1 MANGPITLT
10 DQDLLDDFQAVMS
23 RYAKKPGK
31 PPLKI
36 VTVGR
41 GGHGKSTLINNL
53 LNLQGE
59 EVAVSYKSGTPVTKG
74 VGVYKNE
81 VNGVTVYI
89 YDTPGL
95 QDESI
100 DEQKVIKEVEKMTE
114 GYVDLLFYVSS
125 LNDRINSADERIIK
139 AITYEF
145 KPQVW
150 EHAILVLTH
159 ADVCLKEE
167 QLVRLPGEPEDTAEE
182 KYIKYTNGF
191 IKPFQTYI
199 AKQKGCR
206 NIRVR
211 CIQQRTEEV
220 SDNPYEIAAIPT
232 GPYKDSK
239 PDGWYYNLLIEAANK
254 CNRETTPLLLIA
266 TSQCAYRGHVGE
278 TNAAIVGGTAIQF
291 AGTGAAIGSV
301 AGAATGAATGT
312 VLAIPSA
319 GFAIPAGIAT
329 GSGVGA
335 GLGFAAGLIAG
346 SVVGTATVLWLKYL
360 TPIIKRKRLLEKLK
374 KEQQLV
380 AAHEILCDN

>member
-1 MANGPITLT
+1 M
-10 DQDLLDDFQAVMS
+10 
-23 RYAKKPGK
+23 
-31 PPLKI
+31 
-36 VTVGR
+36 
-41 GGHGKSTLINNL
+41 
-53 LNLQGE
+53 QGE
-59 EVAVSYKSGTPVTKG
+59 EAAVSYKSGTSVTKG

-81 VNGVTVYI
+81 VNGVTVHI

-100 DEQKVIKEVEKMTE
+100 DERKVIKDVEKMTK
-114 GYVDLLFYVSS
+114 GYVDLLFYASS
-125 LNDRINSADERIIK
+125 LNDRVNSADERIIK

-167 QLVRLPGEPEDTAEE
+167 QLALLPGEPEDTAEE

-206 NIRVR
+206 NIRVK

-232 GPYKDSK
+232 GLYKDSK

-254 CNRETTPLLLIA
+254 CNKETTPLLLIT
-266 TSQCAYRGHVGE
+266 TSVFGGNVKGTE
-278 TNAAIVGGTAIQF
+278 AAIVGGTAIQF
-291 AGTGAAIGSV
+291 AGIGASIGYIAGGV
-301 AGAATGAATGT
+301 AGTATGIVFTLPTAGLSIPVGT
-312 VLAIPSA
+312 V
-319 GFAIPAGIAT
+319 T

-335 GLGFAAGLIAG
+335 GVGYVAGLIAG
-346 SVVGTATVLWLKYL
+346 GVVGTATITLFKYL
-360 TPIIKRKRLLEKLK
+360 TPIIKRKQLLEKLK
-374 KEQQLV
+374 REQEL
-380 AAHEILCDN
+380 AAVHDPA